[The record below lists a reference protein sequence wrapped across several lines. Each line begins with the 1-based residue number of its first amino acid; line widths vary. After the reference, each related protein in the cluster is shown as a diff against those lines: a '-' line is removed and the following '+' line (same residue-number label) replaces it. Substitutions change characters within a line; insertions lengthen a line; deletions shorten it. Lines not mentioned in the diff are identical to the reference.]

1 MTLRQSLMVKKPC
14 MIMRNFVLLSQSM
27 TKPDMPASEKE
38 GRALKLFIL
47 AVFIAIFFTGC
58 STPFRAP
65 TPTIKQTPEISAHP
79 NVNASYNKAYT
90 VKGKTYYPMRTA
102 VGYRETGIASW
113 YGSESGNRTAMGTRF
128 NPQGITA
135 AHKTLPLP
143 TKVKVTNLRNGRSV
157 VVTVNDRGPF
167 TKNRLIDLSHGAA
180 KKIGLDKQGVTK
192 VRIEYIEA
200 VASNP

>member
-1 MTLRQSLMVKKPC
+1 
-14 MIMRNFVLLSQSM
+14 
-27 TKPDMPASEKE
+27 
-38 GRALKLFIL
+38 
-47 AVFIAIFFTGC
+47 
-58 STPFRAP
+58 
-65 TPTIKQTPEISAHP
+65 
-79 NVNASYNKAYT
+79 
-90 VKGKTYYPMRTA
+90 
-102 VGYRETGIASW
+102 
-113 YGSESGNRTAMGTRF
+113 NRTAMGTRF

-200 VASNP
+200 MASNP

>member
-1 MTLRQSLMVKKPC
+1 MRQSLMVNKPLII
-14 MIMRNFVLLSQSM
+14 IMRNFVPSSQSV
-27 TKPDMPASEKE
+27 TESGIPASKKKD
-38 GRALKLFIL
+38 RTLTLFIL
-47 AVFIAIFFTGC
+47 VVFIAILFTGC

-65 TPTIKQTPEISAHP
+65 TPTIKQIPEISAHP
-79 NVNASYNKAYT
+79 NVNAPYNKAYT

-102 VGYRETGIASW
+102 VGYTETGIASW

-143 TKVKVTNLRNGRSV
+143 AKVKVTNLRNGRSV

-200 VASNP
+200 MASNP